1 MMSTVLTSRY
11 SASSFTDRVGG
22 SSTFPS
28 AATGLLSAAW
38 PAPGVN
44 WVRTDASWSAVS
56 TAMACR
62 GACRCGR
69 RKSRMSRASTRS
81 EEHTSELQ
89 SQSNLVCRLLL
100 EKKQHHQL
108 PLPVKHE
115 LQIDVRGLP
124 GIHRTQA
131 PACRS
136 GKSKRLHQPTLTSP
150 SLPHAGGVP
159 IPRT

>member
-11 SASSFTDRVGG
+11 SASSFTDSVGG

-69 RKSRMSRASTRS
+69 TGRVWAQVGAAAGQPARIQDQLAIDGGKA
-81 EEHTSELQ
+81 LQ
-89 SQSNLVCRLLL
+89 FYARLDLATPDAGAQRFSACRCRPPGL
-100 EKKQHHQL
+100 L
-108 PLPVKHE
+108 PL
-115 LQIDVRGLP
+115 LP
-124 GIHRTQA
+124 PPLA
-131 PACRS
+131 
-136 GKSKRLHQPTLTSP
+136 GKRQGGGP
-150 SLPHAGGVP
+150 SF
-159 IPRT
+159 RRW